1 MWKFRRTQVPS
12 LPSSAQPLCS
22 LNYLRAKAFVC
33 TVTIEAW
40 WGQRSRAD
48 IPGLKWM
55 SWESPRETL
64 HGVLA
69 MVARKTFSFVCLC
82 VRSSSTPC
90 TVTSLASTLCRQ
102 MTSSVSAGAS
112 SKSSASLRLSSLL
125 LLPTRMSRY
134 SVQVL
139 LLDTLLLCL

>member
-1 MWKFRRTQVPS
+1 MYWQ
-12 LPSSAQPLCS
+12 
-22 LNYLRAKAFVC
+22 
-33 TVTIEAW
+33 W
-40 WGQRSRAD
+40 
-48 IPGLKWM
+48 
-55 SWESPRETL
+55 L
-64 HGVLA
+64 HTE
-69 MVARKTFSFVCLC
+69 TFSFVCLC
-82 VRSSSTPC
+82 ARSSSTPC

-139 LLDTLLLCL
+139 LLDTLLNSLSLEIVEEGVSFQASHLGRLWWTVERNRHIVVPMENIYSGMRSVMHLNCIKCTVSD